1 MKTLLVGLACAA
13 LPLVAAAPA
22 QAAPGAAGPTVT
34 YSSVGPATAPEYHV
48 EYVITV
54 RGGVATA
61 KVGGYGTVDGTAKP
75 ARTETKRLDHAAQRA
90 LVQTAPSIPAPATG
104 TPCPGAS
111 TSRLTYEM
119 GRAAPRKTVAYSC
132 AAGDRGDAAAISR
145 YMAPVERLFT
155 VLPSVTFTVTR

>member
-1 MKTLLVGLACAA
+1 MKKLLAAAACIAL
-13 LPLVAAAPA
+13 LPLAAPA
-22 QAAPGAAGPTVT
+22 SGEPGAAGPTVT
-34 YSSVGPATAPEYHV
+34 YSHVGPSTAPEHHV
-48 EYVITV
+48 EYVVTV

-61 KVGGYGTVDGTAKP
+61 KVGGYGTVDGTAEP
-75 ARTETKRLDHAAQRA
+75 AKTETKRLDYATQRA

-145 YMAPVERLFT
+145 YMAPVEKLFT
-155 VLPSVTFTVTR
+155 VLPGVTFTVTR